1 MHDTRVRRRRPIA
14 LAAVVMLAVLAAGAC
29 TVGPRYVKPVAR
41 LPPAFAEAN
50 ADTFDASQ
58 VPEVWRAFADPVLDR
73 LIGAALERN
82 RTLAQ
87 ALARLNEARALRG
100 LETFALFPVI
110 RARGSSDESKPSG
123 RDPFVPPDV
132 GATTVYRAGFDASW
146 EIDLF
151 GGARSARRVLNA
163 EEEAAAASLRGARQA
178 IVAEVAQAFFNLRGE
193 QERLRVTRLNVDNL
207 AASAR
212 LIEARRDA
220 GRGSELD
227 VARSTSL
234 AFAAQARLP
243 QTEAAVVRQEQRLAV
258 LTAQSIEELR
268 AMLGAPAP
276 LPAMP
281 ALVPVGSPAN
291 WLRRRPDVQEAE
303 RRLAAATARV
313 GVDAAEF
320 LPQLTLLG
328 GFGWT
333 AQQSSEIG
341 DRVAE
346 RWNWGPSLSWSFL
359 DVGRVRQRV
368 RAAHARAAGALAAY
382 DDTVLRALE
391 ETENAFAGYRAANR
405 SADALGSAARSS
417 RTATELARVRF
428 EAGASDLLVVLDAE
442 RTQLDLEDQ
451 LATADAQRGTALA
464 ALYKALAGDFAT
476 AR

>member
-1 MHDTRVRRRRPIA
+1 VRDARIERRVPVA
-14 LAAVVMLAVLAAGAC
+14 LAVIAALALEAC
-29 TVGPRYVKPVAR
+29 TLGPRYVKPATAA
-41 LPPAFAEAN
+41 PAAFAEAN
-50 ADTFDASQ
+50 ADAFNATQ
-58 VPEVWRAFADPVLDR
+58 VPEVWRAFADPVLDQ
-73 LIGAALERN
+73 LIGAALARN

-87 ALARLNEARALRG
+87 SVARLNEARALRG
-100 LETFALFPVI
+100 LETFALFPVVT
-110 RARGSSDESKPSG
+110 ASGSSEQSKPSG
-123 RDPFVPPDV
+123 RDPFVPLGV
-132 GATTVYRAGFDASW
+132 GSTTVYRAGFDASW

-151 GGARSARRVLNA
+151 GAARSARRVLNA
-163 EEEAAAASLRGARQA
+163 EEAAAAASLRGARQA
-178 IVAEVAQAFFNLRGE
+178 IVAEVAQAYFNLRGE

-227 VARSTSL
+227 VARAATL
-234 AFAAQARLP
+234 AFSALARLP
-243 QTEAAVVRQEQRLAV
+243 QTEAGVARQEQRLAV
-258 LTAQSIEELR
+258 LTAQPIAELR
-268 AMLGAPAP
+268 AMLGAPTA
-276 LPAMP
+276 LPALP
-281 ALVPVGSPAN
+281 ALVPIGSPAD
-291 WLRRRPDVQEAE
+291 WLRRRPDVAEAE

-333 AQQSSEIG
+333 AQERNELG

-368 RAAHARAAGALAAY
+368 RAANARAAGALAAY

-391 ETENAFAGYRAANR
+391 ETENALAGYRAANR
-405 SADALGSAARSS
+405 SADLLGRAASSS
-417 RTATELARVRF
+417 RTATGLARARF

-451 LATADAQRGTALA
+451 LATAEAQRGTALA